1 MIKDGFARSRMNKQ
15 RVVVTGAAGFIGS
28 HVCEALIARGA
39 TVLGVDSFD
48 PFYRRALKED
58 NVRSLVGSERF
69 TLAELDILETD
80 ALVDAMRG
88 FDATG
93 VIHLAARAGVRPSI
107 ADPVGYTRVNVV
119 GTQSVLSA
127 ASASGCARVVCASS
141 SSLYGNNE
149 KVPFAEVDAVERPV
163 SPYAATKRACEL
175 VGYTHH
181 ELTGLPVSMLRF
193 FTVFGPRQRPDLAI
207 SLFLSRVARGERIM
221 MFGDGS
227 MSRDFTYIDDIVGGV
242 LSAYE
247 RTDAFGYRVW
257 NLGGDHP
264 MRLDEL
270 IRTIGEVVGREAI
283 VERCEMQAGDVD
295 RTWADLTRS
304 AEELGYRPR
313 TAVRA
318 GIEKQWEWMQPRLAA
333 LGEHARE
340 G

>member
-1 MIKDGFARSRMNKQ
+1 MMLDGFARSGMKEQ

-39 TVLGVDSFD
+39 SVLGVENFD
-48 PFYRRALKED
+48 PFYARALKQD
-58 NVRSLVGSERF
+58 NVRSLVGSDRF
-69 TLAELDILETD
+69 TLDELDILETD
-80 ALVDAMRG
+80 ALSDAMREFG
-88 FDATG
+88 ATG
-93 VIHLAARAGVRPSI
+93 VIHLAAKAGVRPSI
-107 ADPVGYTRVNVV
+107 ADPVGYTRANVV

-127 ASASGCARVVCASS
+127 ASACDCSRVVCASS

-149 KVPFAEVDAVERPV
+149 KVPFSEDDAVEHPV

-181 ELTGLPVSMLRF
+181 QLTGLAVSMLRF

-247 RTDAFGYRVW
+247 RSTGYGYRVW

-270 IRTIGEVVGREAI
+270 IQTIGEVVGREPI
-283 VERCEMQAGDVD
+283 IERCEMQAGDVD
-295 RTWADLTRS
+295 RTWADLTRAS
-304 AEELGYRPR
+304 AELGYCPR
-313 TAVRA
+313 TPVRE
-318 GIEKQWEWMQPRLAA
+318 GIEKQWAWMQPRLSSM
-333 LGEHARE
+333 GERSRE